1 MSTSL
6 SVCIFCA
13 LLAKTKSIGL
23 AVPPLLERK
32 KRTAPGFFWST
43 RGITASEHK
52 KAQSEEKGSRTI
64 YLSSHTE
71 HISVGT
77 RTCFL
82 RTESFIYSTVCR
94 KKNNQKQP
102 QQSMDFFFVHSCQKT
117 PNKSTVIF
125 SLLPTL
131 ELSLEL
137 HIRRTLLEAQNKM
150 DTFQS

>member
-6 SVCIFCA
+6 SGCIFCA
-13 LLAKTKSIGL
+13 LLAKTKSIRL

-32 KRTAPGFFWST
+32 KRTAPGCFWST

-52 KAQSEEKGSRTI
+52 KAQSEHKGSRTI

-82 RTESFIYSTVCR
+82 RTESFIYATVCR
-94 KKNNQKQP
+94 KKPHHPSHNNLWI
-102 QQSMDFFFVHSCQKT
+102 SFS
-117 PNKSTVIF
+117 STAVRRLQIKALSF
-125 SLLPTL
+125 SLYYQL
-131 ELSLEL
+131 
-137 HIRRTLLEAQNKM
+137 
-150 DTFQS
+150 